1 MNKNYNKTCK
11 YIEVIKNLPVFWET
25 CISLKTDY
33 SKIYHYELTMSWNNK
48 CIPNTSGTSPI

>member
-11 YIEVIKNLPVFWET
+11 YIEVIKNLPDFWET

-33 SKIYHYELTMSWNNK
+33 SKIYNYE
-48 CIPNTSGTSPI
+48 